1 MEPLGKRGAGWGEGR
16 GAGGQERVRQVFG
29 VQQKQSQTPALNTQ
43 LLKRNA
49 QNAFNTVYHILKTFT
64 L

>member
-1 MEPLGKRGAGWGEGR
+1 MGGGGGRAGGAGKGK
-16 GAGGQERVRQVFG
+16 AGFWV
-29 VQQKQSQTPALNTQ
+29 QKQSQTPALNTQ

-49 QNAFNTVYHILKTFT
+49 QNAFNTVYHILKKFT